1 MLPKGRIIK
10 RSDNKLFPMPSFPSR
25 EHAAHGR
32 GRTSQPRLSQ
42 EQETAEIEREA
53 YEAGFATGER
63 AGREMGER
71 KAAVLLSRFEQLL
84 AAFEGL
90 NEQIIKEVEPK
101 AIRLS
106 VAIARKII
114 GEELALRPEVI
125 ANIVK
130 EALKKLD
137 RTGTVRIRISP
148 AMEELFVRLRPE
160 LLEAHPDIIFEVDP
174 TVSSTGTVVTSAHEE
189 VPTDIDEQ
197 LRQIFSCM
205 KDAGV

>member
-90 NEQIIKEVEPK
+90 NEQIIK
-101 AIRLS
+101 
-106 VAIARKII
+106 
-114 GEELALRPEVI
+114 
-125 ANIVK
+125 
-130 EALKKLD
+130 
-137 RTGTVRIRISP
+137 
-148 AMEELFVRLRPE
+148 
-160 LLEAHPDIIFEVDP
+160 
-174 TVSSTGTVVTSAHEE
+174 
-189 VPTDIDEQ
+189 
-197 LRQIFSCM
+197 
-205 KDAGV
+205 